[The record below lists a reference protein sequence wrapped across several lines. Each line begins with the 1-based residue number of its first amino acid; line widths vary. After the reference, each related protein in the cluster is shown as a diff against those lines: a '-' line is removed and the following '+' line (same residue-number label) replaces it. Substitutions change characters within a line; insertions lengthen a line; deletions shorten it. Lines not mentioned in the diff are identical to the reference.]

1 MAFLTGTLL
10 HYCSK
15 TWDLS
20 CPVHHAHSPVHL
32 YVFADSYLLSDRLPP
47 ISSNFSL
54 WARLLDMIIFPH
66 LSYLRLVHIFLGEHF
81 SKYKRVFTN
90 SLNNQTI
97 TSCISQ
103 AKPIHTFQMF
113 AFFKH
118 HHCFGKTVGYWLVV
132 SLWEVTMVRSLFSAF
147 LVAPRYGFEH
157 STGPAW
163 IWWFALDLVELHP
176 TFQAIFLILQCHFAF
191 YSLIFTCS
199 ASQFWDVCRF
209 HTYVFSSVLRSKNEN
224 V

>member
-1 MAFLTGTLL
+1 ME
-10 HYCSK
+10 
-15 TWDLS
+15 TWHSWQEYYFIIVLKLEI
-20 CPVHHAHSPVHL
+20 CPVLSTMHIVLSTFMCL
-32 YVFADSYLLSDRLPP
+32 QTLTYFQTDYLQFLLTFPCEPD
-47 ISSNFSL
+47 
-54 WARLLDMIIFPH
+54 LLDMIIFPH
-66 LSYLRLVHIFLGEHF
+66 LSYLHIFLGEHF

-132 SLWEVTMVRSLFSAF
+132 SSWEVTMVRSLFSAF

-176 TFQAIFLILQCHFAF
+176 TFQAVFLILQCHFAF

-199 ASQFWDVCRF
+199 ASQFWEVCRF
-209 HTYVFSSVLRSKNEN
+209 HTHVSSSILRSKNEN